1 MRRRPR
7 VHAVPRRHRVGLVDR
22 YDPYL
27 IDEFTFTRD
36 EILRA
41 RAAYKD
47 GRRIT

>member
-7 VHAVPRRHRVGLVDR
+7 VHTVQRRHRVGLVDR

-41 RAAYKD
+41 RAAHKD
-47 GRRIT
+47 GSHTT